1 MRKEI
6 IYKPD
11 FKLVGLSV
19 VTNNANEQDPALAK
33 IGPLVAHYFS
43 QQIAQH
49 IKHRIHPG
57 ITYSVYTEYES
68 DHHGNYTYFIGEAV
82 SSFEDVSADLKTISI
97 PSSQYQRFTTA
108 PGPMPLVVIQA
119 WQSIWQMNQEM
130 LGGERRYLADFEVY
144 DERAHDPQQAVVD
157 IYIGIR

>member
-6 IYKPD
+6 IHKPD

-19 VTNNANEQDPALAK
+19 VTNNANEQDPTLAK
-33 IGPLVAHYFS
+33 IGPLVANYFS
-43 QQIAQH
+43 HQIAQH

-82 SSFEDVSADLKTISI
+82 SSLEDVPDDLKTISI
-97 PSSQYQRFTTA
+97 PTSQYQRFTTE

-119 WQSIWQMNQEM
+119 WQSIWQMNQET

-144 DERAHDPQQAVVD
+144 DERAHDPHQAVVD